1 MPDAAYIPT
10 MVMLLMML
18 AACVMALIVS
28 YIEDRER

>member
-1 MPDAAYIPT
+1 MIDAAYVPT
-10 MVMLLMML
+10 MVLLLLML